1 MSIKAYRKGVWA
13 KNWSSKPMSEH
24 LSHAKGAIQFS
35 FVMRYGMG
43 DSESKLEVTSDS
55 FEELAKEMMAA
66 DRYAA
71 IRAFGAALASVEEPA
86 PMLALPPPAPEL
98 A

>member
-1 MSIKAYRKGVWA
+1 
-13 KNWSSKPMSEH
+13 MSEH
-24 LSHAKGAIQFS
+24 LTHARGVIQFS

-43 DSESKLEVTSDS
+43 DSETKLEVTSDS
-55 FEELAKEMMAA
+55 FGELAKEMMAA

-86 PMLALPPPAPEL
+86 PLLALPRPQAPEL